1 MVLLAMEQV
10 GELQATAVAPAGSP
24 WCDLNTNKQ
33 TQRSPEP
40 QRPQQRLTKLALPS
54 SFLFTPD
61 RFRESD

>member
-33 TQRSPEP
+33 TQRSPE
-40 QRPQQRLTKLALPS
+40 L
-54 SFLFTPD
+54 
-61 RFRESD
+61 